1 MTQTQ
6 GRAAVVFFND
16 VLSTYTRISD
26 RSKALQSESKPG
38 AEGAGEGGGGG
49 EEQIQLVAED
59 PDTIIS
65 FEVPDGPPPKEIELE
80 GDLADSMDVEKV
92 REILQSRWDIY
103 QSFKPDFRKALESKS
118 LEKVNQI
125 LGKMSVEE
133 AEEVVGQLDA
143 AGILNFQSRE
153 IRDETGK

>member
-16 VLSTYTRISD
+16 VLSTYTRIAD
-26 RSKALQSESKPG
+26 RSKALQSESKASP
-38 AEGAGEGGGGG
+38 AGAGEG

-59 PDTIIS
+59 PNTIIS
-65 FEVPDGPPPKEIELE
+65 FEVPEGPPPKEIELE
-80 GDLADSMDVEKV
+80 GELAKSMDVEKV

-103 QSFKPDFRKALESKS
+103 NNFDADLRAALETKS
-118 LEKVNQI
+118 LDKVNEI
-125 LGKMSVEE
+125 LGKMSVDK